1 MLKLFNTPTNK
12 KEPFEPLKPEIVRM
26 YHCGPTVYDYA
37 HIGNLRAYVFAD
49 TLRRTLEYLNFEV
62 EQVINITDV
71 GHLASDDDDG
81 EDKMTKGLKREGLPI
96 TLEGLKILA
105 DKYETAFKEDL
116 KLLNIKTPSH
126 FPRATSYINEDIE
139 LVQKLEQKGVA
150 YVISDGVYFDTAKFK
165 DYGKLGGLTPIDE
178 SLERVSASGKK
189 NPRDFA
195 LWKLSGGGHL
205 GFESPWGKGF
215 PGWHIE
221 CSVMSAKL
229 LGQPFD
235 IHTGGTDHI
244 PVHHNNE
251 IAQSE
256 AAYGKPLAHFWLH
269 NAFLNIRG
277 NKMAKSEGNFNT
289 LKDLEEKGF
298 SPLSYRYLL
307 LGAHYRSQINFTI
320 EALEGSK
327 SALLNLVENFLNLG
341 SSDGLVIQKYQNK
354 FRKFMNDDL
363 NTPKA
368 LALVWEI
375 LKDGSLHSAD
385 KRATIIDFD
394 KILGLNILEQS
405 LKLEKVL
412 KNIPISVKNLADE
425 REVARKNSDF
435 KKADDLR
442 AEIQSF
448 GFRVEDGED
457 GPKILPR

>member
-1 MLKLFNTPTNK
+1 MLKLFNTLSNK
-12 KEPFEPLKPEIVRM
+12 KETFEPVSDNVKM

-49 TLRRTLEYLNFEV
+49 VLRRTLEYLNFEV

-71 GHLASDDDDG
+71 GHLASDADDG
-81 EDKMTKGLKREGLPI
+81 EDKMTKGLKREGLPL

-105 DKYETAFKEDL
+105 DKYEISFKEDL

-126 FPRATSYINEDIE
+126 FPRATSYIKEDIE
-139 LVQKLEQKGVA
+139 LVQKLEQNGFA
-150 YVISDGVYFDTAKFK
+150 YSTSDGVYFDTAKFK

-195 LWKLSGGGHL
+195 LWKLSGGGHI

-221 CSVMSAKL
+221 CSVMSAKF

-269 NAFLNIRG
+269 NAFLNIGG
-277 NKMAKSEGNFNT
+277 NKMAKSTGNFNT
-289 LKDLEEKGF
+289 LDDLEKNKF

-307 LGAHYRSQINFTI
+307 LGAHYRSQINFTL
-320 EALEGSK
+320 EALEGSQN
-327 SALLNLVENFLNLG
+327 ALRNLIESFLNLG
-341 SSDGLVIQKYQNK
+341 SSSGSVIQEYQNK
-354 FRKFMNDDL
+354 FSEFMSDDL

-368 LALVWEI
+368 LALVFEL
-375 LKDGSLHSAD
+375 LKDESLSSAD
-385 KRATIIDFD
+385 KRATIINFD
-394 KILGLNILEQS
+394 KILGLHILEQS
-405 LKLEKVL
+405 LELQKALE
-412 KNIPISVKNLADE
+412 NIPTSVKNLADE
-425 REVARKNSDF
+425 REIARKNNDF

-442 AEIQSF
+442 AEIESL
-448 GFRVEDGED
+448 GFRVEDGEN
-457 GPKILPR
+457 GPKIFPL